1 MNRLTPLAL
10 LALFACGP
18 KAPPAPPV
26 DAPQATGPTLPGPLA
41 KRPFTL
47 PSPAEGTLSN
57 GLKVV
62 VVENHE
68 VPMVY
73 VRMVIDRGAYT
84 DPDERIGLA
93 SAAVSMLDEGAGD
106 LSAADLSREAQRLGA
121 SLSSGAGADGASV
134 GLSTLKRT
142 LPESLDLLRTV
153 VLEPTFAREDWKLM
167 RKKRIQS
174 LQESKQDPNS
184 VSRTVMSNLLFGDAY
199 KGRMTTEAGLT
210 AIKTPHLKAW
220 YRDNVAPSTT
230 TLLVGGDTTLDEVLP
245 LLEERFGSWSAE
257 AKPAERP
264 TLQTDLTEK
273 AGTIYFIDVPGAA
286 QSVVRAGLFV
296 CDELDEDWFAFDL
309 ANRAFGGAFTA
320 RLNMNLRE
328 DKGITYGARSGVGHS
343 YVPGLWNASS
353 SIVTDSTTL
362 GVTELLREIDEM
374 RGDRPITAEELDN
387 ARGGL
392 LGTWPLNFENPGY
405 LLSQTNQQVLYG
417 LGDDWLGQQVPRY
430 EAVTLDAAN
439 AAFSKHLS
447 TDGLVLLVVGD
458 AEKVRSDLAEQTGWP
473 IVNLDVDGN
482 VID

>member
-1 MNRLTPLAL
+1 MLRLTPLAVL
-10 LALFACGP
+10 LLTACGP
-18 KAPPAPPV
+18 KTPPASPVV
-26 DAPQATGPTLPGPLA
+26 DAAPAGPTMPGPLA

-47 PSPAEGTLSN
+47 PTPAKDTLSN
-57 GLKVV
+57 GLRVV
-62 VVENHE
+62 LVENHE

-73 VRMVIDRGAYT
+73 VRMVVDRGAYT

-93 SAAVSMLDEGAGD
+93 SAAVGMLDEGAGD
-106 LSAADLSREAQRLGA
+106 LSAADISREAQRLGA
-121 SLSSGAGADGASV
+121 SLSSFAGADGASV

-142 LPESLDLLRTV
+142 LPESLDLLSTV
-153 VLEPTFAREDWKLM
+153 IREPTFAREDWKLM

-174 LQESKQDPNS
+174 LKESKQDPNS
-184 VSRTVMSNLLFGDAY
+184 VSRTVMSKLLFGDAY

-220 YRDNVAPSTT
+220 YRDNVAPTT
-230 TLLVGGDTTLDEVLP
+230 ATLLVGGDTTLDEILP
-245 LLEERFGSWSAE
+245 LLEERFGDWDAKATE
-257 AKPAERP
+257 AQRP
-264 TLQTDLTEK
+264 TLQAGDAATP
-273 AGTIYFIDVPGAA
+273 GTIYFVDVPGAA

-309 ANRAFGGAFTA
+309 ANRAYGGAFTA

-343 YVPGLWNASS
+343 YVSGLWNASS

-374 RGDRPITAEELDN
+374 RGERPISQSELDN

-392 LGTWPLNFENPGY
+392 LGTWPLKFENPGY
-405 LLSQTNQQVLYG
+405 LLEQTNQQVLYS

-430 EAVTLDAAN
+430 ESVTLEAAN
-439 AAFSKHLS
+439 AAFSKHIA
-447 TDGLVLLVVGD
+447 TEDLVLLVVGD
-458 AEKVRSDLAEQTGWP
+458 AEKVRSGLAEQTGWP
-473 IVNLDVDGN
+473 VVNLDTDGN